1 MTHIEQLKK
10 NLEDIA
16 YGRGI
21 TIADIEDG
29 CNLRHGYIARMGN
42 NQKGTIPL
50 EVAIAFA
57 KFTDYTIDQLINSDF
72 SYMVKERDIANK
84 KAEIERLTAEVKEL
98 EGE

>member
-57 KFTDYTIDQLINSDF
+57 KFTQLTIDQLINADF
-72 SYMVKERDIANK
+72 SFMVKERDIANK

>member
-57 KFTDYTIDQLINSDF
+57 KFTQLTIDQLINSDF
-72 SYMVKERDIANK
+72 SFMVKERDIANK

>member
-50 EVAIAFA
+50 DVAIEFA
-57 KFTDYTIDQLINSDF
+57 KFTQLTIDQLINADF
-72 SYMVKERDIANK
+72 SFMVKERDIANK

>member
-50 EVAIAFA
+50 EVAIKFA
-57 KFTDYTIDQLINSDF
+57 KFTEFSIDYLINADF
-72 SYMVKERDIANK
+72 SFMVKERDIANK

>member
-57 KFTDYTIDQLINSDF
+57 RFTEYTIDQLINADF
-72 SYMVKERDIANK
+72 SFMVKERDIANK

>member
-1 MTHIEQLKK
+1 MTHIEHLKK

-57 KFTDYTIDQLINSDF
+57 RFTDYTIDQLINSDF
-72 SYMVKERDIANK
+72 SFMVRERDIANK